1 MSIRALLGAFQT
13 THRGEVSE
21 DSKVDL
27 DLLRHK
33 DLDLSVRLGALLA
46 FDALLIGTGI
56 NPISASPG
64 DPSASMRRHSRG
76 KRL

>member
-1 MSIRALLGAFQT
+1 MPRLGASKGRVMLIRALLGAFQT

-33 DLDLSVRLGALLA
+33 DLDLSVRLGA
-46 FDALLIGTGI
+46 
-56 NPISASPG
+56 
-64 DPSASMRRHSRG
+64 RSRSTPC
-76 KRL
+76 